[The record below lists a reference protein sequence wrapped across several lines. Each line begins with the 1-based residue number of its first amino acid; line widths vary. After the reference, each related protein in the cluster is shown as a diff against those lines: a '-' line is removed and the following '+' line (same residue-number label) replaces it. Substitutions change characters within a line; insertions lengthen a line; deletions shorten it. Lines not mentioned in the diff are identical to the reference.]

1 MNSSTTNLIST
12 VTIYENSQSMST
24 CSAVSI
30 VVDDYSFTASRLLK
44 WEDGLRSH
52 PAYIKAALEA
62 SRVRN
67 VDFMQHIPFANLTLD
82 LCSCV

>member
-12 VTIYENSQSMST
+12 VTIFENSLSMST
-24 CSAVSI
+24 YSAVSI
-30 VVDDYSFTASRLLK
+30 VVDDYSFTTSRLLK
-44 WEDGLRSH
+44 WEDRLRSH

-67 VDFMQHIPFANLTLD
+67 VDSMQRS
-82 LCSCV
+82 SC